1 MTLCVEY
8 SGFAMNASV
17 IINASVIENNG
28 LAILVDALPFRR
40 AGLANILA
48 QWAFTE
54 GLTLRSMSL
63 SELRAAEFEN
73 PKVYILN
80 VGGDCMSD
88 DRLVAALQFLRTK
101 SPAVPV
107 VVLSDSSDASI
118 IRLACSAGVDAYIP
132 TYLEPPTALKAL
144 SFVIAGG
151 KFFPPES
158 MFSSAPV
165 VSREKTEEASGVLR
179 LTQRQNDIIDALKF
193 GHSNKII
200 ARRLNIAEATV
211 KIHIRQIMRKL
222 GVQNRTQ
229 IALAMISSDV
239 RGARAGGADQSA
251 RAP

>member
-1 MTLCVEY
+1 
-8 SGFAMNASV
+8 MNAFV
-17 IINASVIENNG
+17 IENASVIENDSVIENAG

-48 QWAFTE
+48 QWVFTE
-54 GLTLRSMSL
+54 GLTLKAISL
-63 SELRAAEFEN
+63 EELRIAEFRN
-73 PKVYILN
+73 PQIYILN

-88 DRLVAALQFLRTK
+88 DRLVAALQCLRTR
-101 SPAVPV
+101 SPTIPVAVF
-107 VVLSDSSDASI
+107 SDSVDAAI
-118 IRLACSAGVDAYIP
+118 VRFACAAGVDAYIP
-132 TYLEPPTALKAL
+132 TNLEPPTALKAL
-144 SFVIAGG
+144 SFVISGG

-158 MFSSAPV
+158 LFSSTPAMV
-165 VSREKTEEASGVLR
+165 REKSENSNGALH

-239 RGARAGGADQSA
+239 RGAGPLA